1 MSVTDP
7 IASLLGPW
15 SSSLCIGCI
24 LLRLLLS
31 MLMATVI
38 GWERASK
45 RHSAGLRTFI
55 LVTIAATAGML
66 LDCFLYPSG
75 STPFYFL
82 PAAILIGSASIC
94 VNSLLFSSKN
104 QIKGLT
110 TAAAL
115 WCCSVIGLC
124 IGAGFYSAGILL
136 FILLLPSLALLPTCE
151 NYLKDRS
158 NHFEIHLELK
168 SAPYLQDFVSVIRQL
183 GLIIDEIELNPAY
196 INSGLSVYTV
206 ALSIKNE
213 QLQKYKTHAE
223 IIQALESLEYISY
236 IQESHG

>member
-1 MSVTDP
+1 MPVTDP
-7 IASLLGPW
+7 IAVQLGSWSASL
-15 SSSLCIGCI
+15 SIGCI
-24 LLRLLLS
+24 LLRLLSS
-31 MLMATVI
+31 MLIATVI

-66 LDCFLYPSG
+66 LDCFLYPAG
-75 STPFYFL
+75 ATPFFFI
-82 PAAILIGSASIC
+82 PAALLIGTSSIC

-104 QIKGLT
+104 QIRGLT

-115 WCCSVIGLC
+115 WCCCVIGLC
-124 IGAGFYSAGILL
+124 IGAGFYTAGILL
-136 FILLLPSLALLPTCE
+136 FLLLLPSLALLPQFET
-151 NYLKDRS
+151 YLKNRS

-168 SAPYLQDFVSVIRQL
+168 SAPYLQDFVSVIRKL

-196 INSGLSVYTV
+196 MNSGLSVYTV
-206 ALSIKNE
+206 ALSIKNA

-223 IIQALESLEYISY
+223 IIKALDSLEYISY
-236 IQESHG
+236 IEETHG

>member
-1 MSVTDP
+1 MFDADP
-7 IASLLGPW
+7 IAVLLGPW
-15 SSSLCIGCI
+15 ASSLSIGCI

-66 LDCFLYPSG
+66 LDCFLYPANT
-75 STPFYFL
+75 TPFFFI
-82 PAAILIGSASIC
+82 PAALLIGTSSIC

-104 QIKGLT
+104 QIRGLT

-115 WCCSVIGLC
+115 WCCCVIGLC
-124 IGAGFYSAGILL
+124 IGAGFYTAGILL
-136 FILLLPSLALLPTCE
+136 FLLLLPSLALLPQFET
-151 NYLKDRS
+151 YLKNRS
-158 NHFEIHLELK
+158 NHFEVHLELK
-168 SAPYLQDFVSVIRQL
+168 SAPYLQDFVTVIRKL

-196 INSGLSVYTV
+196 LNSGLSVYTV
-206 ALSIKNE
+206 ALSIKNA

-223 IIQALESLEYISY
+223 IIQALDSLEYISF
-236 IQESHG
+236 IEETHG

>member
-24 LLRLLLS
+24 LLRLFLS

-75 STPFYFL
+75 ATPFYFL

-124 IGAGFYSAGILL
+124 IGAGFYSAGLL
-136 FILLLPSLALLPTCE
+136 VFILLLPSLALLPWIET
-151 NYLKDRS
+151 YLKNRS

-168 SAPYLQDFVSVIRQL
+168 SATYLQDFVAVIRQL
-183 GLIIDEIELNPAY
+183 GLTIDEIELNPAY
-196 INSGLSVYTV
+196 LNSGLSVYMV
-206 ALSIKNE
+206 ALTIKNA
-213 QLQKYKTHAE
+213 QLQKYKTHTE
-223 IIQALESLEYISY
+223 IIQALDSLEYVAY
-236 IQESHG
+236 IEESHG

>member
-1 MSVTDP
+1 MFVADP
-7 IASLLGPW
+7 IATLLGPW
-15 SSSLCIGCI
+15 SSSLSIGCI

-31 MLMATVI
+31 MLMATII

-66 LDCFLYPSG
+66 LDCYLYVAG
-75 STPFYFL
+75 TTPFFFI
-82 PAAILIGSASIC
+82 PAAVLIGTSSIC

-104 QIKGLT
+104 QIRGLT

-115 WCCSVIGLC
+115 WCCCVIGLC
-124 IGAGFYSAGILL
+124 IGAGFYTAGILL
-136 FILLLPSLALLPTCE
+136 FILLLPSLAMLPQFET
-151 NYLKDRS
+151 YLKNRS

-168 SAPYLQDFVSVIRQL
+168 SAPYLQDFVTVIRKL

-196 INSGLSVYTV
+196 MNSGLSVYTV
-206 ALSIKNE
+206 ALSIKNA
-213 QLQKYKTHAE
+213 QLQKYKTHTE
-223 IIQALESLEYISY
+223 IIQALDSLEYVSFI
-236 IQESHG
+236 EETHG